1 MRLAEWLKNNAQT
14 ISMFIA
20 VLLIWHF
27 GVVLLGIKEYILPT
41 PFSAVKTLFQP
52 KYRWTLNFLATFY
65 EVVGGFVLSAVVGVI
80 LGIAIVWSEWLKR
93 TILPFLVFVNTLPKI
108 AVAPLFLVWF
118 GYGILPNILIVV
130 LISFFPMVINT
141 ATGLV
146 AVEEDLLDLV
156 NHLHATKWQKLNLIQ
171 LPNSLPYIFSGLKIT
186 STTAVVGAIVGEFIA
201 SDKGLGSVII
211 SSQTTLSTP
220 AIFGSLI
227 LITVIGMGL
236 FWAVEIMEKTLM
248 PWERQNKG

>member
-1 MRLAEWLKNNAQT
+1 MIDWLKKNSQT
-14 ISMFIA
+14 ILMFGI
-20 VLLIWHF
+20 VLLVWHF
-27 GVVLLGIKEYILPT
+27 GVVLLGIKEFILPT
-41 PFSAVKTLFQP
+41 PLAAISTLFEA
-52 KYRWTLNFLATFY
+52 KYRWSLNFMATFY
-65 EVVGGFVLSAVVGVI
+65 EVVGGFILSAIVGVI
-80 LGIAIVWSEWLKR
+80 LGIAIVWSDRLKR

-118 GYGILPNILIVV
+118 GYGILPNILIVI

-156 NHLHATKWQKLNLIQ
+156 NYLHATKWQKLKLIQ
-171 LPNSLPYIFSGLKIT
+171 LPNSLPYVFSGLKIT
-186 STTAVVGAIVGEFIA
+186 CTTAVVGAIVGEFIA
-201 SDKGLGSVII
+201 SEKGLGAVII
-211 SSQTTLSTP
+211 TSQTTLSTP

-236 FWAVEIMEKTLM
+236 FWAVEIMEKVLM
-248 PWERQNKG
+248 PWEKQK

>member
-1 MRLAEWLKNNAQT
+1 M
-14 ISMFIA
+14 ISMFVF

-27 GVVLLGIKEYILPT
+27 GVVLLGIKEFILPT
-41 PFSAVKTLFQP
+41 PWAAVKTLFEP
-52 KYRWTLNFLATFY
+52 KYRWSFNFLATFY
-65 EVVGGFVLSAVVGVI
+65 EVVGGFILSAVVGVV
-80 LGIAIVWSEWLKR
+80 LGVAIVWSEWLKR

-118 GYGILPNILIVV
+118 GYGILPNILIVI

-156 NHLHATKWQKLNLIQ
+156 SYLHATKWQKLRLIQ
-171 LPNSLPYIFSGLKIT
+171 LPNSLPYVFSGLKIT

-227 LITVIGMGL
+227 LITIIGMGL
-236 FWAVEIMEKTLM
+236 FWGVEVLEKVLM
-248 PWERQNKG
+248 PWEKQK

>member
-1 MRLAEWLKNNAQT
+1 
-14 ISMFIA
+14 MFIF
-20 VLLIWHF
+20 VLLLWHF
-27 GVVLLGIKEYILPT
+27 GVVIFGVKEYILPT
-41 PFSAVKTLFQP
+41 PMAAIKTLFEP
-52 KYRWTLNFLATFY
+52 KYRWSFNFLATFY
-65 EVVGGFVLSAVVGVI
+65 EVAGGFLLSGIVGII
-80 LGIAIVWSEWLKR
+80 LGIAIIWSDWLKR
-93 TILPFLVFVNTLPKI
+93 TILPFLVFLNTLPKI
-108 AVAPLFLVWF
+108 AVAPLFLIWF

-156 NHLHATKWQKLNLIQ
+156 NYLHASKWQKLKMIQ

-186 STTAVVGAIVGEFIA
+186 ATTAVVGAIVGEFIA

-227 LITVIGMGL
+227 LITIIGLGL
-236 FWAVEIMEKTLM
+236 FWTVEITEKILM
-248 PWERQNKG
+248 PWEKKK

>member
-1 MRLAEWLKNNAQT
+1 
-14 ISMFIA
+14 MFIV

-27 GVVLLGIKEYILPT
+27 GVVLLGIKEFILPT
-41 PFSAVKTLFQP
+41 PWAAVKTLFDP
-52 KYRWTLNFLATFY
+52 KYRWSFNFAATFY
-65 EVVGGFVLSAVVGVI
+65 EVVGGFILSAVVGVV
-80 LGIAIVWSEWLKR
+80 LGVAIVWSEWLKR

-118 GYGILPNILIVV
+118 GYGILPNILIVI

-156 NHLHATKWQKLNLIQ
+156 SYLHATKWQKLRLVQ
-171 LPNSLPYIFSGLKIT
+171 LPNSLPYVFSGLKIT

-227 LITVIGMGL
+227 LITIIGMGL
-236 FWAVEIMEKTLM
+236 FWGVEVLERVLM
-248 PWERQNKG
+248 PWEGKN

>member
-1 MRLAEWLKNNAQT
+1 MKISEWLKNNSQT
-14 ISMFIA
+14 ISVFVLA
-20 VLLIWHF
+20 LLIWHF
-27 GVVLLGIKEYILPT
+27 GVVLFGIKEYILPT
-41 PFSAVKTLFQP
+41 PIAAIKTLFEA
-52 KYRWTLNFLATFY
+52 KYRWSFNFLATFY
-65 EVVGGFVLSAVVGVI
+65 EVVGGFILSAVVGVI
-80 LGIAIVWSEWLKR
+80 LGVAIVWSEWLKR
-93 TILPFLVFVNTLPKI
+93 SILPFLVFINTLPKI
-108 AVAPLFLVWF
+108 AVAPLFMIWF

-156 NHLHATKWQKLNLIQ
+156 GVLHATKWQKLRLIQ
-171 LPNSLPYIFSGLKIT
+171 LPNSLPYVFSGLKIT

-236 FWAVEIMEKTLM
+236 FWGVEIMEEILM
-248 PWERQNKG
+248 PWEKQK

>member
-1 MRLAEWLKNNAQT
+1 MKYWEWVRKNSQT
-14 ISMFIA
+14 ILMFVS

-27 GVVLLGIKEYILPT
+27 GVVLLGIKEFILPT
-41 PFSAVKTLFQP
+41 PWAAVKTLFDP
-52 KYRWTLNFLATFY
+52 KYRWSFNFMATFY
-65 EVVGGFVLSAVVGVI
+65 EVVGGFILSALVGVV
-80 LGIAIVWSEWLKR
+80 LGVAIVWSEWLKR
-93 TILPFLVFVNTLPKI
+93 TILPFLVFVHTLPKI

-118 GYGILPNILIVV
+118 GYGIFPNILIVV

-156 NHLHATKWQKLNLIQ
+156 SYLHATKWQKLRLIQ
-171 LPNSLPYIFSGLKIT
+171 LPNSLPYVFSGLKIT

-236 FWAVEIMEKTLM
+236 FWGVEVLEKVLM
-248 PWERQNKG
+248 PWERQK

>member
-1 MRLAEWLKNNAQT
+1 LKYWEWIRKNSQT
-14 ISMFIA
+14 ILMFVF

-41 PFSAVKTLFQP
+41 PWAAVKTLFEP
-52 KYRWTLNFLATFY
+52 KYRWSFNFMATFY
-65 EVVGGFVLSAVVGVI
+65 EVVGGFILSAAVGVV
-80 LGIAIVWSEWLKR
+80 LGVAIVWSEWLKR

-118 GYGILPNILIVV
+118 GYGILPNILIVI

-156 NHLHATKWQKLNLIQ
+156 SYLHATKWQKLRKIQ
-171 LPNSLPYIFSGLKIT
+171 LPNSLPYVFSGLKIT

-236 FWAVEIMEKTLM
+236 FWGVEVLEKVLM
-248 PWERQNKG
+248 PWEKKN

>member
-1 MRLAEWLKNNAQT
+1 LRVSEWLKNNSQT
-14 ISMFIA
+14 ISVF
-20 VLLIWHF
+20 VLMLLVWHF
-27 GVVLLGIKEYILPT
+27 GVVLFGVKEYILPT
-41 PFSAVKTLFQP
+41 PIAAIKTLFDA
-52 KYRWTLNFLATFY
+52 KYRWSFNFMATFY
-65 EVVGGFVLSAVVGVI
+65 EVVGGFILSAVVGVF
-80 LGIAIVWSEWLKR
+80 LGIAIVWSDWLKR
-93 TILPFLVFVNTLPKI
+93 TVLPFLVFLNTLPKI

-118 GYGILPNILIVV
+118 GYGILPNILIVM

-156 NHLHATKWQKLNLIQ
+156 NYLHATKWQKLKLIQ
-171 LPNSLPYIFSGLKIT
+171 MPNSLPYIFSGLKIT

-201 SDKGLGSVII
+201 SDKGLGAVII

-227 LITVIGMGL
+227 WISVIGLGL
-236 FWAVEIMEKTLM
+236 FWTVEIMEKVLV
-248 PWERQNKG
+248 PWERQGK

>member
-1 MRLAEWLKNNAQT
+1 M
-14 ISMFIA
+14 ISMFVF

-27 GVVLLGIKEYILPT
+27 GVVLLGIKEFILPT
-41 PFSAVKTLFQP
+41 PWAAFKTLFEP
-52 KYRWTLNFLATFY
+52 KYRWSFNFLATFY
-65 EVVGGFVLSAVVGVI
+65 EVVGGFILSAVVGVV
-80 LGIAIVWSEWLKR
+80 LGVAIVWSEWLKR

-118 GYGILPNILIVV
+118 GYGILPNILIVI

-156 NHLHATKWQKLNLIQ
+156 SYLHATKWQKLRLIQ
-171 LPNSLPYIFSGLKIT
+171 LPNSLPYVFSGLKIT
-186 STTAVVGAIVGEFIA
+186 STTAVVGAIIGEFIA

-227 LITVIGMGL
+227 LITIIGMGL
-236 FWAVEIMEKTLM
+236 FWGVEVLEKVLM
-248 PWERQNKG
+248 PWEKQK

>member
-1 MRLAEWLKNNAQT
+1 LKYWEWVRKNSQT
-14 ISMFIA
+14 ILMFVS

-27 GVVLLGIKEYILPT
+27 GVVLLGIKEFILPT
-41 PFSAVKTLFQP
+41 PWAAVKTLFDP
-52 KYRWTLNFLATFY
+52 KYRWSFNFMATFY
-65 EVVGGFVLSAVVGVI
+65 EVVGGFILSALVGVV
-80 LGIAIVWSEWLKR
+80 LGVAIVWSEWLRR

-118 GYGILPNILIVV
+118 GYGIFPNILIVV

-156 NHLHATKWQKLNLIQ
+156 SYLHATKWQKLRLIQ
-171 LPNSLPYIFSGLKIT
+171 LPNSLPYVFSGLKIT

-201 SDKGLGSVII
+201 SDKGLGAVII

-236 FWAVEIMEKTLM
+236 FWGVEVLEKVLM
-248 PWERQNKG
+248 PWEKKN

>member
-1 MRLAEWLKNNAQT
+1 
-14 ISMFIA
+14 MFIV

-27 GVVLLGIKEYILPT
+27 GVVLLGIKEFILPT
-41 PFSAVKTLFQP
+41 PWAAVKTLFDA
-52 KYRWTLNFLATFY
+52 KYRWAFNFAATFY
-65 EVVGGFVLSAVVGVI
+65 EVVGGFILSAVVGVV
-80 LGIAIVWSEWLKR
+80 LGVAIVWSEWLKR

-118 GYGILPNILIVV
+118 GYGILPNILIVI

-156 NHLHATKWQKLNLIQ
+156 SYLHATKWQKLRLVQ
-171 LPNSLPYIFSGLKIT
+171 LPNSLPYVFSGLKIT

-227 LITVIGMGL
+227 LITIIGMGL
-236 FWAVEIMEKTLM
+236 FWGVEVLERVLM
-248 PWERQNKG
+248 PWERKN

>member
-1 MRLAEWLKNNAQT
+1 M
-14 ISMFIA
+14 
-20 VLLIWHF
+20 
-27 GVVLLGIKEYILPT
+27 
-41 PFSAVKTLFQP
+41 
-52 KYRWTLNFLATFY
+52 ATFY
-65 EVVGGFVLSAVVGVI
+65 EVVGGFILSAVVGVF
-80 LGIAIVWSEWLKR
+80 LGVAIVWSDWLKR
-93 TILPFLVFVNTLPKI
+93 AILPFLVFVNTLPKI
-108 AVAPLFLVWF
+108 AVAPLFMIWF

-146 AVEEDLLDLV
+146 AVEEDLVDLV
-156 NHLHATKWQKLNLIQ
+156 GVLHATKWQKLRLIQ

-220 AIFGSLI
+220 AIFGALI
-227 LITVIGMGL
+227 WITLIGMGL
-236 FWAVEIMEKTLM
+236 FWAVEILEKVLM
-248 PWERQNKG
+248 PWEKQK

>member
-1 MRLAEWLKNNAQT
+1 MNIAEWLKNNAQT
-14 ISMFIA
+14 VSVFVLA
-20 VLLIWHF
+20 LLIWHF
-27 GVVLLGIKEYILPT
+27 SVVLFGIKEYILPT
-41 PFSAVKTLFQP
+41 PLAAIKALFDP
-52 KYRWTLNFLATFY
+52 KYRWSLNFLATFY
-65 EVVGGFVLSAVVGVI
+65 EVVGGFILSAVVGVI
-80 LGIAIVWSEWLKR
+80 LGVAIVWSDWLKR
-93 TILPFLVFVNTLPKI
+93 AILPFLVFVNTLPKI
-108 AVAPLFLVWF
+108 AVAPLFMIWF

-156 NHLHATKWQKLNLIQ
+156 GVLHATKWQKLRLIQ

-227 LITVIGMGL
+227 WITLIGMGL
-236 FWAVEIMEKTLM
+236 FWGVEVLEKVLM
-248 PWERQNKG
+248 PWEKQK

>member
-1 MRLAEWLKNNAQT
+1 M
-14 ISMFIA
+14 ISMFVF

-27 GVVLLGIKEYILPT
+27 GVVLLGIKEFILPT
-41 PFSAVKTLFQP
+41 PWAAVKTLFEP
-52 KYRWTLNFLATFY
+52 KYRWSFNFLATFY
-65 EVVGGFVLSAVVGVI
+65 EVVGGFILSAIVGVV
-80 LGIAIVWSEWLKR
+80 LGVAIVWSEWLKR

-118 GYGILPNILIVV
+118 GYGILPNILIVI

-156 NHLHATKWQKLNLIQ
+156 SYLHATKWQKLRLIQ
-171 LPNSLPYIFSGLKIT
+171 LPNSLPYVFSGLKIT

-227 LITVIGMGL
+227 LITIIGMGL
-236 FWAVEIMEKTLM
+236 FWGVEVLEKVLM
-248 PWERQNKG
+248 PWEKQK

>member
-1 MRLAEWLKNNAQT
+1 MAWLKNNFQT
-14 ISMFIA
+14 IAVFIIF
-20 VLLIWHF
+20 LLIWHF

-41 PFSAVKTLFQP
+41 PLAAIKTLGEA
-52 KYRWTLNFLATFY
+52 KYRWSFNFLATFY
-65 EVVGGFVLSAVVGVI
+65 EVVGGFILSGVVGVF
-80 LGIAIVWSEWLKR
+80 LGIAIVWSDWLKR
-93 TILPFLVFVNTLPKI
+93 TLLPFLVFLNTLPKI
-108 AVAPLFLVWF
+108 AVAPLFLIWF

-156 NHLHATKWQKLNLIQ
+156 NYLHATKLQKLKLIQ

-186 STTAVVGAIVGEFIA
+186 ATTAVVGAIVGEFIA

-227 LITVIGMGL
+227 YISVIGLGL
-236 FWAVEIMEKTLM
+236 FWLVEILEKVLM
-248 PWERQNKG
+248 PWEKPK

>member
-1 MRLAEWLKNNAQT
+1 LKIAEWLKNNSQT
-14 ISMFIA
+14 ILVFVVA
-20 VLLIWHF
+20 LLIWHF
-27 GVVLLGIKEYILPT
+27 AVVLLGIKEYILPT
-41 PFSAVKTLFQP
+41 PLAAIQTLFEA
-52 KYRWTLNFLATFY
+52 KYRWSSNFLATFY
-65 EVVGGFVLSAVVGVI
+65 EVVGGFILSTLVGVF
-80 LGIAIVWSEWLKR
+80 LGVAIVWSDWMKR
-93 TILPFLVFVNTLPKI
+93 AILPFLVFVNTLPKI
-108 AVAPLFLVWF
+108 AVAPLFMIWF
-118 GYGILPNILIVV
+118 GYGILPNILIVI

-156 NHLHATKWQKLNLIQ
+156 GVLHATKWQKLRMIQ

-227 LITVIGMGL
+227 WITIIGMGL
-236 FWAVEIMEKTLM
+236 FWAVEILEKVLM
-248 PWERQNKG
+248 PWEKQK

>member
-1 MRLAEWLKNNAQT
+1 MNIAEWLKNNAQT
-14 ISMFIA
+14 ISVFVLA
-20 VLLIWHF
+20 LLIWHF
-27 GVVLLGIKEYILPT
+27 SVVLFGIKEYILPT
-41 PFSAVKTLFQP
+41 PLAAIKTLFDP
-52 KYRWTLNFLATFY
+52 KYRWSLNFLATFY
-65 EVVGGFVLSAVVGVI
+65 EVVGGFILSAVVGVI
-80 LGIAIVWSEWLKR
+80 LGVAIVWSDWLKR
-93 TILPFLVFVNTLPKI
+93 ALLPFLVFVNTLPKI
-108 AVAPLFLVWF
+108 AVAPLFMIWF

-156 NHLHATKWQKLNLIQ
+156 GVLHATKWQKLRLIQ

-227 LITVIGMGL
+227 WITLIGMGF
-236 FWAVEIMEKTLM
+236 FWAVEFLEKILM
-248 PWERQNKG
+248 PWETQK